1 MRLRARR
8 RNLVVWSS
16 SAGFDHRVSIRLGRP
31 GRFRRLTRTGAL
43 LIVVGLVRLA
53 RAVRPRWWQLLGGVA
68 CTVAGVILR
77 SGTWSIVLLPGLL
90 LLLYCLLVPPSPDEE
105 HKRLA
110 RELTAYSTQ
119 AQRRDLEAIL
129 DRYPDAATRDLR
141 DMLADLSA
149 AERHGFDVP

>member
-1 MRLRARR
+1 MRLRAHR
-8 RNLVVWSS
+8 RNLVVWNS
-16 SAGFDHRVSIRLGRP
+16 SAGFDHMVSIRLGRP
-31 GRFRRLTRTGAL
+31 GRVRRLMRTGAL
-43 LIVVGLVRLA
+43 LLVVGLLRLA
-53 RAVRPRWWQLLGGVA
+53 RAVGPRWPPLLGGVA

-90 LLLYCLLVPPSPDEE
+90 LLLYCLLVPPGPDEE

-110 RELTAYSTQ
+110 RELTAYSTP

-129 DRYPDAATRDLR
+129 DRYPDAVTRDLR

-149 AERHGFDVP
+149 AERHGFDLP